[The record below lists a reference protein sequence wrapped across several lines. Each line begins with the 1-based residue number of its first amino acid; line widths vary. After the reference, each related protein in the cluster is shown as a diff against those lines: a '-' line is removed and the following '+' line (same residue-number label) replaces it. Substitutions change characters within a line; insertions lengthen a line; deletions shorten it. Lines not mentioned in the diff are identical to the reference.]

1 MKGRSSGPKAS
12 VTGLRRP
19 GAAAPSRA
27 WTSCWMVTTAMRAA
41 MVSLLRGAS
50 SPMRTA
56 SMSKPLVLRVRNSCS
71 IAQRRR
77 YRSATPKASAASATG
92 SVVRSRQCTP
102 SPAGGSTSRTSTRL
116 RTTLFGRP
124 VRTPTV
130 GRASSTAM
138 KRTATSASRAGRPGF
153 AGSLSR
159 ARPSLGESVR
169 PPEQPPAVAEAA
181 VLGGPHQKLRRGR
194 PEREGRED
202 VALAIGD
209 HRDPRRLGPDLRRP
223 PGAVE
228 PAPALL
234 LGQRPRAP
242 GRPAPGVARQEAGV
256 HQSEDRAVV
265 LIHRQNRVQI
275 KAAAALRGHDRG
287 VLDRQDRPA
296 GAASRRP
303 RRRLGRHL
311 LDRHRRVA
319 QEAGQ
324 TDLPGPARPEPPD
337 PNAAPAR
344 LDQTSV
350 QERPPFPGGGRQTA
364 PAKAPSPDPPSSH
377 DRESD
382 IASPL
387 KPKCVNA
394 VDPEEG
400 E

>member
-1 MKGRSSGPKAS
+1 
-12 VTGLRRP
+12 L
-19 GAAAPSRA
+19 GAAPPSRA
-27 WTSCWMVTTAMRAA
+27 WTSCWMVTAATRAA
-41 MVSLLRGAS
+41 MVSFVRGAS

-56 SMSKPLVLRVRNSCS
+56 SMSKPWVLRVRNSCS

-77 YRSATPKASAASATG
+77 YRSATAKASAASATG

-130 GRASSTAM
+130 GRASSKAM

-159 ARPSLGESVR
+159 ARPPSARASARPNSR
-169 PPEQPPAVAEAA
+169 PPSPSA

-234 LGQRPRAP
+234 LGQRPTAP
-242 GRPAPGVARQEAGV
+242 GRPAPSVARQEAGV

-350 QERPPFPGGGRQTA
+350 QERAAVAKPPQRKLHRPILRQATTENQTS
-364 PAKAPSPDPPSSH
+364 PARSN
-377 DRESD
+377 RN
-382 IASPL
+382 
-387 KPKCVNA
+387 V
-394 VDPEEG
+394 
-400 E
+400 